1 MFCFSFGEWEWLSG
15 LWNLIKGWFG
25 GGDISLKNQSNKRIV
40 KAKKNSIAIG
50 GDVTNSTVKN
60 RTGENE

>member
-1 MFCFSFGEWEWLSG
+1 MEWLSG

>member
-1 MFCFSFGEWEWLSG
+1 MEWLSG
-15 LWNLIKGWFG
+15 LCSWVKGLFG
-25 GGDISLKNQSNKRIV
+25 GGDISLKNQSKKRIV

-50 GDVTNSTVKN
+50 GDVTNSTVEN